1 MTFSKVDLNHAEIKN
16 ALIKKGCKIISLAS
30 LRHGKPDLLVCYRNS
45 LFLFEI
51 KSEKGK
57 LTKDEQQFFDDW
69 ASEHGVNLF
78 IVRSVEQALEI
89 IESF

>member
-1 MTFSKVDLNHAEIKN
+1 MTFSKVDLNQTEIKN

-57 LTKDEQQFFDDW
+57 LTKDEQQFFDEW

-89 IESF
+89 IETF

>member
-1 MTFSKVDLNHAEIKN
+1 MTFSKIDLNHTKIKN
-16 ALIKKGCKIISLAS
+16 ALIRKGCKIISLAS

-57 LTKDEQQFFDDW
+57 LTKDEQQFFDEW
-69 ASEHGVNLF
+69 SSEHGVNLF